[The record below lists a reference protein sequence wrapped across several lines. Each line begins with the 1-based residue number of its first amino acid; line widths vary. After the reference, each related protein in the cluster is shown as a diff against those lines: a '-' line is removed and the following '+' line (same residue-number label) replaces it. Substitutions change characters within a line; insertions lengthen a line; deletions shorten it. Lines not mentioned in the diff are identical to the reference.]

1 MRDESAAEDLK
12 ISMENAP
19 EGKKWKYMKANE
31 NLVQRDSTTFPNKK
45 VIVKRQ
51 ENTVWKWLEGR
62 LCYSATDSRYVSTEA
77 ACPCKPMA
85 LAFEYTLP
93 KIKPCIFML

>member
-31 NLVQRDSTTFPNKK
+31 NLVQRFSTTFPNKK

-51 ENTVWKWLEGR
+51 ENKYSVKMTRRKAVLF
-62 LCYSATDSRYVSTEA
+62 CYRQ
-77 ACPCKPMA
+77 
-85 LAFEYTLP
+85 
-93 KIKPCIFML
+93 